1 MVPLLVPYLLLFIA
15 IISIVFVVCR
25 KWKIVFSL
33 LIICIFLNLWAECF
47 PIKTFSLINSYS
59 SPKVRV
65 MCFNIKGTSP
75 DMPKK
80 AVEITKLI
88 NSYSPDIVFVSE
100 IKGRYKP
107 QFDSLLYDKFPY
119 TTFTRGESNCFYSKF
134 QLNGWRKL
142 GKDNDR
148 IGAYACTIGIN
159 NDSIVVIGCH
169 LTSNNYASNRKY
181 ITPDSVVSHNDFIT
195 YIHDVR
201 RAYEKRTK
209 EAYLI
214 CEEINNSKFP
224 VILMGDFNDVGGS
237 KTIKI
242 IENARLRDAWWE
254 KGLGYGATIH
264 YPLPYRIDHIMYSK
278 ELKLEKIK
286 VVDSEGLSDHDALYS
301 EFVIQK

>member
-1 MVPLLVPYLLLFIA
+1 MVFNLWSECVP
-15 IISIVFVVCR
+15 
-25 KWKIVFSL
+25 FSL
-33 LIICIFLNLWAECF
+33 NIQSKDTVCPRL
-47 PIKTFSLINSYS
+47 
-59 SPKVRV
+59 RV

-75 DMPKK
+75 DMPQK
-80 AVEITKLI
+80 AVEIAKLI
-88 NSYSPDIVFVSE
+88 NCYSPDIVFVSE

-107 QFDSLLYDKFPY
+107 QLDSLLRDKLPY
-119 TTFTRGESNCFYSKF
+119 TTYTRGESNCFYSRYL
-134 QLNGWRKL
+134 LNGWKKL
-142 GKDNDR
+142 GDVNNKV
-148 IGAYACTIGIN
+148 GAYVCTISVDT
-159 NDSIVVIGCH
+159 DSVVVIGCH

-278 ELKLEKIK
+278 ALKLEKIK